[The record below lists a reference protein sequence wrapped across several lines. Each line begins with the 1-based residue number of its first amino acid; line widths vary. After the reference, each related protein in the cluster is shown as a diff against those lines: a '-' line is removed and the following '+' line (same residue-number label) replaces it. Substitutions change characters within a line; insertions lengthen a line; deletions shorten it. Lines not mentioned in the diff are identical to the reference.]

1 MLYAIIFQM
10 VSVLFGAREV
20 PIDQVVRVSRAIEHA
35 VEAETDLPFK
45 GRFAK
50 EKSAVL
56 LGALANHESG
66 LREEI
71 EYCTSPRRK
80 GWEDNGKA
88 VGYTQLFEGVSWEH
102 HTRAEICGDAEL
114 QFRLALRYLARSM
127 KKCGSVSG
135 ALSDYNTN
143 RCTPSAYSERLSI
156 AYGRLES
163 RFVR

>member
-20 PIDQVVRVSRAIEHA
+20 PIDQVVRISHAIEHA
-35 VEAETDLPFK
+35 VEAEELPFK
-45 GRFAK
+45 GRLAK
-50 EKSAVL
+50 EKTAVL

-66 LREEI
+66 LRETI
-71 EYCTSPRRK
+71 ERCSFEHVK
-80 GWEDNGKA
+80 GLTEDNGKA
-88 VGYTQLFEGVSWEH
+88 IGYTQLFEGPSWGGHSRE
-102 HTRAEICGDAEL
+102 EICGDAEL
-114 QFRLALRYLARSM
+114 QFRLALRYLTMSM

-135 ALSDYNTN
+135 ALANYNSN
-143 RCTPSAYSERLSI
+143 RCTPGMYSERLSI